1 MYFSVTALDDNN
13 NESTPT
19 DVVEVEILIPEIPL
33 LVGPADDAQNQRDT
47 TVLTWNNSLYSS
59 TNRLQISENAAFDS
73 IIYDFNGI
81 SDTSK
86 NVTGLDGLKKYYWR
100 VSASNIAGESDF
112 SEIRSFTTGFPLP
125 PTLTYPEDK
134 SIDIVLDTE
143 LIWNEAPVS
152 SNYQLQIAEG
162 LSIEPSII
170 VLDTLISDT
179 IFTASNLVADKIY
192 SWHVRSQNEYGFSK
206 WSEISKFKTAS
217 ITDIN
222 DDNIPVAFN
231 LEQNYP
237 NPFNPSTTIKFSIP
251 ENNFT
256 TLKIYDL
263 LGREVATLVKNNLIS
278 GRHEV
283 TFDGKNY
290 SSGIYVYVLSSGD
303 NISSK
308 KMLLIK

>member
-1 MYFSVTALDDNN
+1 MPHFL
-13 NESTPT
+13 
-19 DVVEVEILIPEIPL
+19 
-33 LVGPADDAQNQRDT
+33 
-47 TVLTWNNSLYSS
+47 
-59 TNRLQISENAAFDS
+59 
-73 IIYDFNGI
+73 
-81 SDTSK
+81 
-86 NVTGLDGLKKYYWR
+86 
-100 VSASNIAGESDF
+100 
-112 SEIRSFTTGFPLP
+112 EIRNYADSSLLE
-125 PTLTYPEDK
+125 TLTAENNKLK
-134 SIDIVLDTE
+134 SIQYEDEV
-143 LIWNEAPVS
+143 NGV
-152 SNYQLQIAEG
+152 QQIEFTVERG
-162 LSIEPSII
+162 N
-170 VLDTLISDT
+170 V
-179 IFTASNLVADKIY
+179 TASNLAADKIY

-217 ITDIN
+217 ITDI
-222 DDNIPVAFN
+222 DDENIPVAFN

-237 NPFNPSTTIKFSIP
+237 NPFNPVTTIKFSIP